1 MPYGE
6 GWDMPVQFE
15 GWSDFHW
22 WKVPANRVLVL
33 VCLSEG
39 PVWYSGHFL
48 KGRMEPCQGEGCRSC
63 REGVGAQARYIFVCL
78 EPLARKVGLLEVS
91 RSVALEFREIAE
103 GRGALRGLTFE
114 IGKHTRHKQSR
125 MEVVGLPDYEGVDIR
140 SFEVP
145 DVKKALILT
154 WEKAGFEVPK
164 QYLAPKS
171 EVTSVK
177 PLNTL
182 SRGKNGRN
190 GESGGSSR
198 AFKVTAEGIQRDAP

>member
-22 WKVPANRVLVL
+22 WKVPANRILIL

-48 KGRMEPCQGEGCRSC
+48 KGRMEPCYGDGCKAC
-63 REGVGAQARYIFVCL
+63 REGVGAQARYIFVCV
-78 EPLARKVGLLEVS
+78 EPLSRKVGLLEVS
-91 RSVALEFREIAE
+91 RSVALELREMAE
-103 GRGALRGLTFE
+103 GRGQLRGLTFE

-125 MEVVGLPDYEGVDIR
+125 MEVVGVPDAPGLNAGA
-140 SFEVP
+140 FEVP

-164 QYLAPKS
+164 QYQAPKN
-171 EVTSVK
+171 EVASIERTF
-177 PLNTL
+177 PL
-182 SRGKNGRN
+182 SRGKNG
-190 GESGGSSR
+190 SGGLHR
-198 AFKVTAEGIQRDAP
+198 GPGAPYRVDGEGVHRG